1 MAAILNL
8 LRLVSA
14 DLVLFR
20 GLDID
25 RLEKAM
31 REKIREFTNP
41 IANQQAKEAG
51 LAFARGLVDQILV
64 QVRAQAELK
73 GFTVSG
79 TLLRDLST
87 TTVSSVALNCARLA
101 PQSPTNG
108 GQ

>member
-1 MAAILNL
+1 MAAILHL

-31 REKIREFTNP
+31 REKISEFTNP

-73 GFTVSG
+73 N
-79 TLLRDLST
+79 TLGGKAASET
-87 TTVSSVALNCARLA
+87 SPP
-101 PQSPTNG
+101 PQSPLLH
-108 GQ
+108 